1 MRGFA
6 KAGLIGTALLG
17 AMATTASAEI
27 KCQDGSQLIQ
37 GNWMATPYCQ
47 DKLLA
52 QVANARGF
60 KTSFAAIRNN
70 PNHKKELCRF
80 LYTRY
85 PRADDVHGRGRAGVL
100 RRRPLGG
107 GAQRLGIGE
116 DLRVV
121 EGDGLRSPVGDP
133 FGSGGVIA
141 RMHVRPVDAGQIG
154 DRAGMAAG
162 IAVRVGIDADKPQGA
177 HIEPC
182 FFLQFAAAG
191 VPRRSRPHRR
201 SRREARSSRGTGS
214 CLRRISST

>member
-100 RRRPLGG
+100 RRRPLG
-107 GAQRLGIGE
+107 AA
-116 DLRVV
+116 
-121 EGDGLRSPVGDP
+121 RSA
-133 FGSGGVIA
+133 SASA
-141 RMHVRPVDAGQIG
+141 RICAWSKATVC
-154 DRAGMAAG
+154 DRQSAT
-162 IAVRVGIDADKPQGA
+162 
-177 HIEPC
+177 HS
-182 FFLQFAAAG
+182 AAAASS
-191 VPRRSRPHRR
+191 PAST
-201 SRREARSSRGTGS
+201 SALSMLAR
-214 CLRRISST
+214 